1 MNNIFLC
8 LPTAMVL
15 LSFVGYASFCK
26 KHNKINLK
34 KITILAIDIL
44 IIFWQWL
51 II

>member
-8 LPTAMVL
+8 LPIAIVL

-26 KHNKINLK
+26 KLNKINLK
-34 KITILAIDIL
+34 KFTILAIDIL
-44 IIFWQWL
+44 IIFWQQL